1 MIRLSI
7 ILLFSWQIIF
17 AQNKTVAYKKS
28 TIQLGLF
35 PGISTN
41 GLDPGE
47 YENLFSFNLFTGYG
61 YSTRYFE
68 LNGLSGF
75 NTASSSGIH
84 ISGIANFIGGNEMVG
99 LTEKEKRK
107 QRRNGY
113 ETNLTGFQLAGVL
126 NYTGANTEGA
136 QITVGVNN
144 TQKYLIG
151 AQIGGLFNY
160 VGSFTMGTQISL
172 IGNYS
177 KKSMS
182 GVQLSLLLNTT
193 QGSATGMQIGGYNH
207 AGVINSTKEPNP
219 STNTGMQIGV
229 VNTTGDMGG
238 IQIGILNIGDR
249 VAGTQIGII
258 NIFKMPKPVDYK
270 AEPAFGLLNIGGIM
284 NPRFYVSELFLT
296 NYGLFTGKGLNSK
309 VRFAS
314 RFVYSYNEITFSTN
328 YKQEREIKWGASY
341 RFGIISFTKSQDP
354 NMWRNYFNFS
364 AELGHYNLNKKFDDE
379 LRMRYAA
386 HIELGSRLSKK
397 MSSFYPFIGISY
409 NYMPNAIASTPEFL
423 ATTAGNGKLWAGY
436 SVGVMIH

>member
-1 MIRLSI
+1 M
-7 ILLFSWQIIF
+7 F
-17 AQNKTVAYKKS
+17 AQNKSAAYKKS
-28 TIQLGLF
+28 SIQLGLF

-47 YENLFSFNLFTGYG
+47 YENLFSLNLFTGYG

-68 LNGLSGF
+68 LNGLASF
-75 NTASSSGIH
+75 NTASASGIH

-99 LTEKEKRK
+99 LTEKEKRR
-107 QRRNGY
+107 QRRKGY
-113 ETNLTGFQLAGVL
+113 ETNLTGFQISGFL
-126 NYTGANTEGA
+126 NYTGTNTEGA
-136 QITVGVNN
+136 QLTGGVNN

-160 VGSFTMGTQISL
+160 VGSFTMGTQIAIL
-172 IGNYS
+172 GNYS

-182 GVQLSLLLNTT
+182 GVQISLLLNTT
-193 QGSATGMQIGGYNH
+193 QGSSTGIQLGGYNH
-207 AGVINSTKEPNP
+207 SGVINSTKGPNP

-229 VNTTGDMGG
+229 VNTTGNMGG
-238 IQIGILNIGDR
+238 FQIGVLNIGDR

-270 AEPAFGLLNIGGIM
+270 AGPAFGLLNIGGIM

-354 NMWRNYFNFS
+354 NVWHNYFNFS
-364 AELGHYNLNKKFDDE
+364 AELGHYNLNKKLDDQ
-379 LRMRYAA
+379 LRMRYAV
-386 HIELGSRLSKK
+386 HIELGSRLSRK
-397 MSSFYPFIGISY
+397 MSSFYPFIGLSY
-409 NYMPNAIASTPEFL
+409 NYMPNAIVSSPEFL
-423 ATTAGNGKLWAGY
+423 ATTTRTGKLWAGY
-436 SVGVMIH
+436 SVGIMIH

>member
-1 MIRLSI
+1 M
-7 ILLFSWQIIF
+7 F
-17 AQNKTVAYKKS
+17 AQNKSAVYKKS
-28 TIQLGLF
+28 SIQLGLF

-47 YENLFSFNLFTGYG
+47 YENMFSLNLFTGYG

-68 LNGLSGF
+68 LNGLAGF
-75 NTASSSGIH
+75 NTASASGIH

-99 LTEKEKRK
+99 FTEKEKRK
-107 QRRNGY
+107 QRRKGY
-113 ETNLTGFQLAGVL
+113 ETNLTGFQISGFL
-126 NYTGANTEGA
+126 NYTGTNTEGA
-136 QITVGVNN
+136 QITAGVNN

-172 IGNYS
+172 LGNYS

-182 GVQLSLLLNTT
+182 GVQISLLLNTT
-193 QGSATGMQIGGYNH
+193 QGSSTGIQLGGYNH
-207 AGVINSTKEPNP
+207 SGVINSTKGPNP
-219 STNTGMQIGV
+219 SSNTGMQIGV

-238 IQIGILNIGDR
+238 WQIGILNIGNR

-258 NIFKMPKPVDYK
+258 NIFKSAKPIDYK
-270 AEPAFGLLNIGGIM
+270 DGPAFGLLNIGGIM
-284 NPRFYVSELFLT
+284 NPRAYMSELYLS
-296 NYGLFTGKGLNSK
+296 NYGLFTGKPLNLRK
-309 VRFAS
+309 RAALRGF
-314 RFVYSYNEITFSTN
+314 YSYNEIIYSTN

-341 RFGIISFTKSQDP
+341 RLGIISFTKSQDP
-354 NMWRNYFNFS
+354 NVWRNYFNFS

-409 NYMPNAIASTPEFL
+409 NYMPNAIETSPEFL

-436 SVGVMIH
+436 SVGIMIH